1 MILVDMNQ
9 VMISNLMA
17 QIGNHTN
24 TKIEENMFRHMVL
37 NSIRSYN
44 VKFSPKYGK
53 MIIACDSGNCW
64 RKKVFPYYKANRK
77 KKNENSELDWKLI
90 YSHMNK
96 IVSEIK
102 ENFPYK
108 VLAIELA
115 EADDIIAS
123 IVKKNAEDITN
134 EKILILS
141 GDKDFIQL
149 HQQENVEQYD
159 PVRKKWIKHE
169 NPNEFL
175 KEHIVKGDFGDGIP
189 NIFSPDNCLV
199 IGERQKTVTKQ
210 KLSNMMN
217 TEVGDYDSILKKNF
231 YRNQQLIDLTFIPQD
246 LYERIISEY
255 KKDGI
260 KDRSKILNYMIKNKL
275 SNLTEY
281 ITEF

>member
-77 KKNENSELDWKLI
+77 KKNENSELDWKII

-123 IVKKNAEDITN
+123 IVKKNAEDNTN